1 MKISDLY
8 KPMTL
13 PSGANIDT
21 RYWTDNGDGTY
32 TPTALLIYTIAR
44 DAAEYFKD
52 ALVKL
57 DAEEPAI
64 TQYGDKNILLGN
76 YHYRDTN
83 VTLVDTYENDMLSRE
98 YELKY
103 GDKLKLVDA
112 KWKKYQRANPNEFN
126 ITKDV
131 KTVAQNHDEN
141 SYINHHKVENMNLSL
156 QEAVAACSAAMNL
169 LIKYKPDGSEFA
181 NLPLSTH
188 DVYRSKKEYA
198 DKHKAIRQSYIDELG
213 IPAKV
218 QIEKD
223 QLPTTIGVSAPKFKS
238 KDYMKGA
245 KKYKPGAITVED
257 FDAKIMNTAP
267 DEETFGKYAQSLIS
281 YITSTTKEQWIKEL
295 SDGIK
300 SIGKEFVEKFNESSK
315 IFKAVETSTGYEIYT
330 KTTDDNNA
338 DKYITLTETADGY
351 DCNLSANVDGI
362 DITFNGEVKKYGDFK
377 KILGIFAKVLDSSN
391 AKEQANDLLDVVIN
405 LY

>member
-8 KPMTL
+8 NPMTL

-57 DAEEPAI
+57 DSEEPAI

-131 KTVAQNHDEN
+131 KTVVQNHDEN

-223 QLPTTIGVSAPKFKS
+223 QLPTTTGVSAPKFKS

-267 DEETFGKYAQSLIS
+267 DEEIFGKYAQSLIS

-300 SIGKEFVEKFNESSK
+300 SIGKEFVEKFNDSSK
-315 IFKAVETSTGYEIYT
+315 VFKAVESGNDYEIYV
-330 KTTDDNNA
+330 KTDDNSTA
-338 DKYITLTETADGY
+338 EKYITLTETADGY
-351 DCNLSANVDGI
+351 DCNLNANIDGI

-377 KILGIFAKVLDSSN
+377 KILGIFARVLETAG
-391 AKEQANDLLDVVIN
+391 AKDKATDLTEVCEN
-405 LY
+405 L